1 MIPNAGEN
9 VDEGPCP
16 YSVGESVNCT
26 TTLDNCLVFNELDNV
41 HGFDLEVSLLSTC

>member
-16 YSVGESVNCT
+16 YSVVESVNCT
-26 TTLDNCLVFNELDNV
+26 TTLDNCLVFNEADNA
-41 HGFDLEVSLLSTC
+41 HGFDLEAFLLSTC